1 MNAPLVISVLSAH
14 LGYNSLL
21 SYMGGGGGGGGG
33 GLEVFVEY
41 CPIFKVRLFI
51 VMNALL
57 VISILKTSCVV
68 CKHKIFRDVLLNN
81 TLDYMWQLMNRKF
94 VSVTLC
100 PSTSPIPDH
109 ILTKPGQWSSEQ
121 LLKILG

>member
-1 MNAPLVISVLSAH
+1 M
-14 LGYNSLL
+14 
-21 SYMGGGGGGGGG
+21 
-33 GLEVFVEY
+33 FVEY

-68 CKHKIFRDVLLNN
+68 CEHKIFRDVLLNN